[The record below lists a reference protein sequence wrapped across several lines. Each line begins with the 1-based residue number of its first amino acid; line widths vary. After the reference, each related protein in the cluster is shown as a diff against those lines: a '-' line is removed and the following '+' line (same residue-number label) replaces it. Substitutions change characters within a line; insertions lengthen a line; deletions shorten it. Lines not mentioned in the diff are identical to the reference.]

1 MNNKRS
7 SKQRSPSWGQVLK
20 QEIANPTPRGSRIQ
34 FLLDSLMGKVK
45 ALATSWGG
53 RNPRIDEAAEDAARL
68 ILCQLLEKYKEKQVS
83 QGVTKRT
90 VFRVLNTARQE
101 LKRVYKEEMRRA
113 DLRIS
118 ETQLESSP
126 IFSQFFFTP
135 EAEPRV
141 ELIEGLFSAGVIDE
155 TEYYFIL
162 CQLVGLTYEEAGEL
176 VGLSF
181 STVRD
186 YTKATISK
194 IRDHLSDIDSRIDS
208 QEVLEPWQPQPKATT
223 TSRGRPRMKLE
234 PHVLSAALKH
244 VIDLG

>member
-1 MNNKRS
+1 MNKTPS
-7 SKQRSPSWGQVLK
+7 LKQRNQSWGQILK
-20 QEIANPTPRGSRIQ
+20 QEIANPTRSGSRIQ
-34 FLLDSLMGKVK
+34 FLLDSLVGRVK

-53 RNPRIDEAAEDAARL
+53 RHPRLDEAAEDAARMV
-68 ILCQLLEKYKEKQVS
+68 LCLLLEKYKEKQIS
-83 QGVTKRT
+83 QGVTKKT
-90 VFRVLNTARQE
+90 VFHVLNTARQE
-101 LKRVYKEEMRRA
+101 LKRAYKEEMRQREH
-113 DLRIS
+113 ITES
-118 ETQLESSP
+118 QLESSP
-126 IFSQFFFTP
+126 IFNQFFFTP

-186 YTKATISK
+186 YTKAAISK
-194 IRDHLSDIDSRIDS
+194 IRDHLADIHSRIDS
-208 QEVLEPWQPQPKATT
+208 QEALEPWQPQPKTT
-223 TSRGRPRMKLE
+223 RPSRGRPRMKLD
-234 PHVLSAALKH
+234 PSVLSAALKH